1 MNLPDHLLT
10 AEEVAK
16 LLSIRVGT
24 VYDAASTGRLPVVRL
39 WEGKRRAMIRFRP
52 EDIQRLITDRA
63 TAVSTHERTRQ
74 R

>member
-1 MNLPDHLLT
+1 MNPPDRLLT

-39 WEGKRRAMIRFRP
+39 WEGKRRALVRFRQ
-52 EDIQRLITDRA
+52 EDI
-63 TAVSTHERTRQ
+63 ERVILERSVPEHK
-74 R
+74 